1 MCWTNAL
8 HATHSL
14 IQRWIMDFPGFG
26 SSSASVQN
34 SRGGSGGGGGSVL
47 SPRSTGLGWV
57 PEHGRCTA
65 WGMSQAYEGN
75 LGHSF
80 PVCSGAWSCPTWLG
94 SAQIPNWEGKRT
106 GLAGRGGFGFC
117 FVCTLSG
124 GECGNASIGLIP
136 WVKEQYAYSSA
147 LKIK

>member
-1 MCWTNAL
+1 MVAVLPLCGTPEVA
-8 HATHSL
+8 
-14 IQRWIMDFPGFG
+14 R
-26 SSSASVQN
+26 
-34 SRGGSGGGGGSVL
+34 GGGGGGVL
-47 SPRSTGLGWV
+47 CYPPDPQGWAGSLSMADAQ
-57 PEHGRCTA
+57 PGECPHG
-65 WGMSQAYEGN
+65 YEGN

-136 WVKEQYAYSSA
+136 WVKEQYTYSSA